1 MKRVFKLTMN
11 ITLLVMFLSILAL
24 PTGFMGIMKYEENP
38 VVLSAQD
45 SKEYEPAIK
54 SIDDPSADVPEDIR
68 DVIMRLER
76 EYYNANGDA
85 KNQEIKNDIPNE
97 EVKETKDLEELE
109 ENLIQPSE
117 TN

>member
-24 PTGFMGIMKYEENP
+24 PTGFMGIMNYEENP

-45 SKEYEPAIK
+45 SKEYEPTIK

-76 EYYNANGDA
+76 EYYQTEDQKIESADQSEN
-85 KNQEIKNDIPNE
+85 IE
-97 EVKETKDLEELE
+97 ETEELEEPE

-117 TN
+117 TD